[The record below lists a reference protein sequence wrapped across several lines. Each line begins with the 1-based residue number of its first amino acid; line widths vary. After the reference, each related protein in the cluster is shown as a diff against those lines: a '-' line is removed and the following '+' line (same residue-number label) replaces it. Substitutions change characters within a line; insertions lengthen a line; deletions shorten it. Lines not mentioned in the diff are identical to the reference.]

1 MRRMLEFSF
10 KFNDFLAFGLLAKA
24 MRAII
29 PGVAH
34 SPPTI
39 EPSLN
44 FLSFNFCFNSYV
56 NALFIFS
63 ISISIAKAE
72 LLKPNS
78 DIKPDRVIEIQLS
91 GLQNNDLIYK
101 DSGIE
106 QTWNFAHPNN
116 KKVTGPLDKFK
127 RMIKGDSYQMM
138 INHLSHTITKLGSGE
153 NWAQFE
159 VILLDK
165 DKIYHKFNWQVEKY
179 ETDGPLK
186 DCWLTTMVSSPIPLG
201 SSI

>member
-1 MRRMLEFSF
+1 MI
-10 KFNDFLAFGLLAKA
+10 KKIQ
-24 MRAII
+24 II
-29 PGVAH
+29 
-34 SPPTI
+34 S
-39 EPSLN
+39 
-44 FLSFNFCFNSYV
+44 
-56 NALFIFS
+56 NALFIFF
-63 ISISIAKAE
+63 IFITIAKAE

-138 INHLSHTITKLGSGE
+138 INHLSC
-153 NWAQFE
+153 
-159 VILLDK
+159 LLYTSPSPRDV
-165 DKIYHKFNWQVEKY
+165 NRSRM
-179 ETDGPLK
+179 P
-186 DCWLTTMVSSPIPLG
+186 SSA
-201 SSI
+201 